1 MSQTLPPNW
10 SNSSPV
16 YIYMDKCSMWMCT
29 YMCICVNV
37 CVCVR
42 QYVSVCAWMCVCAC
56 VSVSVDVHVYMKMV
70 PVYTFTIYNIHVC
83 IRKQGFLL
91 EAYTV
96 FGGSPYIHIYI
107 QCMVILKV
115 PRIWTF
121 QTTQVLTSLVRSVWN
136 VQVGQSGR
144 CLWQC
149 LTGWETHKDLKQ
161 SVSNVCGNG

>member
-1 MSQTLPPNW
+1 
-10 SNSSPV
+10 
-16 YIYMDKCSMWMCT
+16 MCT

-42 QYVSVCAWMCVCAC
+42 QYVSVCAC

-107 QCMVILKV
+107 YTMYGHPK
-115 PRIWTF
+115 
-121 QTTQVLTSLVRSVWN
+121 SA
-136 VQVGQSGR
+136 
-144 CLWQC
+144 
-149 LTGWETHKDLKQ
+149 
-161 SVSNVCGNG
+161 